1 MTSKKTPSST
11 NKQTSIASYFATTR
25 GGPLSVAQLDQ
36 VVGGVVSDT
45 VEKFRKI
52 ENGEEIQVPEKC
64 DIPDPSSDSSKNQT
78 GKTEVKKTTFS
89 RGGAKVSSR
98 FKQLQEAGK
107 IMCVMGSGRCG
118 THNVKLTKSVKST
131 KISCV
136 EPGGGIGWKYVDVTC
151 LVCPKKVNGNAGFGL
166 AKDQQVGGANKKRKV
181 SQGDAMNSSNQSEY
195 S

>member
-52 ENGEEIQVPEKC
+52 EKGEVIQGPEYR
-64 DIPDPSSDSSKNQT
+64 DTPGPSGENSSNQS
-78 GKTEVKKTTFS
+78 GKEVKKTTFS
-89 RGGAKVSSR
+89 GGSAKVSSR
-98 FKQLQEAGK
+98 IKQLQESGK
-107 IMCVMGSGRCG
+107 ILCVMGSGRCG
-118 THNVKLTKSVKST
+118 THNVKLIKSVKSK

-151 LVCPKKVNGNAGFGL
+151 LVCPKKVDACVGL
-166 AKDQQVGGANKKRKV
+166 NMAKDQQVGNAKKKRKV
-181 SQGDAMNSSNQSEY
+181 LQGEAMNLNNQSEY